1 LTIVTP
7 IIAHRRNPIRHSV
20 VLAGKIP
27 SQESGFRPP
36 THAVRPPSQLWSWKG
51 NDVGKHLF
59 LAFPRGGQ
67 RRENQ
72 KEGFPE
78 GLAFSANRV
87 QGGEFRQIW
96 MRGV

>member
-1 LTIVTP
+1 LCWP
-7 IIAHRRNPIRHSV
+7 EKYRRRI
-20 VLAGKIP
+20 
-27 SQESGFRPP
+27 QGFPPP

-59 LAFPRGGQ
+59 PLFRVGDKGGKIK
-67 RRENQ
+67 R
-72 KEGFPE
+72 KAE